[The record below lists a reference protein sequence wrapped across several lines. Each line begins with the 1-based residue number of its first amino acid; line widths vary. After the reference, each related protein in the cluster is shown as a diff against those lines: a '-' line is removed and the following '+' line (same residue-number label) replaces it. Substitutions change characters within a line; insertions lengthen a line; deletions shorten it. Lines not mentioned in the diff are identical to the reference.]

1 MKIQNYIQN
10 IIANLC
16 QIGDRQLG
24 GEDRARQYIKEFL
37 MAQGLQ
43 FSEDEYRT
51 FVPKFKKWLLK
62 VDGKTIPSLPS
73 GLISGEIQS
82 NYTMIS
88 SLISSQKNL
97 YDANINFSPASDAI
111 SRSNHYFAPALS
123 VSRDDIGKIAKA
135 KKVRG
140 QLEVE
145 KTDHISANLL
155 VGNRQNPK
163 AIIFSHYDSI
173 QTGAVDNASGVALSL
188 QMALEFPELLADNLF
203 AICGNEEL
211 SYDQPVYWG
220 HGYREFEKKHSQIL
234 KSANQILVLDS
245 FGQSKP
251 EVIFDI
257 NIVKLGFPITNLQD
271 TIGKIK
277 MISGSLA
284 SLIPIYHTADDTPKE
299 IKPRFIKQA
308 KDLTLKL
315 LRSK

>member
-10 IIANLC
+10 IIASLC
-16 QIGDRQLG
+16 QIGERQLE
-24 GEDRARQYIKEFL
+24 GEDRACRYIKEFL
-37 MAQGLQ
+37 TAQVIQ
-43 FSEDEYRT
+43 FSEDEYHT
-51 FVPKFKKWLLK
+51 FVPKFKKWSLK
-62 VDGKTIPSLPS
+62 VDGKIIPSLPS
-73 GLISGEIQS
+73 GLVSGKIQS
-82 NYTMIS
+82 NYAMLS

-97 YDANINFSPASDAI
+97 YDANINFNPTSDTI

-123 VSRDDIGKIAKA
+123 VSRDDIEKIAKA

-140 QLEVE
+140 RLKVE
-145 KTDHISANLL
+145 KTDHVSANLL

-188 QMALEFPELLADNLF
+188 QMALELPELLADNLF

-211 SYDQPVYWG
+211 SYDQPIYWG

-234 KSANQILVLDS
+234 KSTSQILILDS

-251 EVIFDI
+251 EVISDI
-257 NIVKLGFPITNLQD
+257 NIVKLGFPIASLQY
-271 TIGKIK
+271 TIGKVK

-284 SLIPIYHTADDTPKE
+284 SLMPIYHTAEDIPKK
-299 IKPRFIKQA
+299 IKPYFMKQA
-308 KDLTLKL
+308 KDLALKL
-315 LRSK
+315 LKK

>member
-10 IIANLC
+10 IIVNLC
-16 QIGDRQLG
+16 QIPDRQLE

-43 FSEDEYRT
+43 FSEDKYHT
-51 FVPKFKKWLLK
+51 FVPKFKKCSLK
-62 VDGKTIPSLPS
+62 VDGKMIPSLPS
-73 GLISGEIQS
+73 GLVSGEIQS
-82 NYTMIS
+82 NYAMLS

-97 YDANINFSPASDAI
+97 YDANINFSLASDTI

-123 VSRDDIGKIAKA
+123 VSRDDIEKIAKA
-135 KKVRG
+135 KKIHG

-145 KTDHISANLL
+145 KTDHVSANLL

-173 QTGAVDNASGVALSL
+173 KTGAVDNASGVALSL
-188 QMALEFPELLADNLF
+188 QMALEFPELLADDLF

-211 SYDQPVYWG
+211 SYDQPIYWG
-220 HGYREFEKKHSQIL
+220 HGYREFEKKHSEIL

-251 EVIFDI
+251 EVISDI
-257 NIVKLGFPITNLQD
+257 NIVKLGFPIASLQG

-284 SLIPIYHTADDTPKE
+284 SLMPIYHTADDTPEK
-299 IKPRFIKQA
+299 IKPHFMKQA
-308 KDLTLKL
+308 KELALKIL
-315 LRSK
+315 KK